1 MLKNIKT
8 YNPLSDY
15 NKVIKKLNNSGVRPT
30 KQRMVLAKLLFEKG
44 KRHVSAEELYDE
56 VKKDEGDKNEQELT
70 LIESEKIFDFNKK
83 FSTNFEIVEFRRNI
97 ITKNISLNKL
107 VGKEFH
113 IGKVKVKGINLCE
126 PCLYLQKKLNNSNI
140 VKEFAHKGGLRAQIL
155 TEGTIYSSDLIRG

>member
-1 MLKNIKT
+1 MGKVLEIGISENSKGEIRKQPFVEAIAGKGLINDRHHKEGNKN
-8 YNPLSDY
+8 
-15 NKVIKKLNNSGVRPT
+15 
-30 KQRMVLAKLLFEKG
+30 
-44 KRHVSAEELYDE
+44 
-56 VKKDEGDKNEQELT
+56 KNQIT
-70 LIESEKIFDFNKK
+70 LIEIENIELYNQISGTSIRPID
-83 FSTNFEIVEFRRNI
+83 FRRNI

>member
-1 MLKNIKT
+1 MTEGKIVGICI
-8 YNPLSDY
+8 SVEHG
-15 NKVIKKLNNSGVRPT
+15 KVPNLVSSVNAIPG
-30 KQRMVLAKLLFEKG
+30 KG
-44 KRHVSAEELYDE
+44 LENDRYFSQ
-56 VKKDEGDKNEQELT
+56 KDEGDKNEQELT

-83 FSTNFEIVEFRRNI
+83 FSTNFEITEFRRNI